1 MTSEFVIVT
10 WQLRVTLVDSIH
22 NSCDVL
28 QKISAEGSLQ
38 VPGDNQRRCGK
49 ERSCTCTSLIKYS
62 DSNSSWILKVEI
74 KWGSTVNTVELFIS
88 TQQVL
93 CPMFYNFYLTF
104 SIFLKI
110 EILSWQSNAHT
121 YHPTA
126 AAFAFKHSQFPFQYQ
141 SFRLNIQRKVPVTS
155 DQTRPDQ

>member
-22 NSCDVL
+22 SSCDVL
-28 QKISAEGSLQ
+28 KEFSAEDSLQ

-74 KWGSTVNTVELFIS
+74 KWGSTVNTVELFVS
-88 TQQVL
+88 AQQVR
-93 CPMFYNFYLTF
+93 CPVFYNFYLTF
-104 SIFLKI
+104 PISLKI
-110 EILSWQSNAHT
+110 ECVRNMKLAIKRAPAPTIQLPLHLRSNILNFLSNIN
-121 YHPTA
+121 
-126 AAFAFKHSQFPFQYQ
+126 HS
-141 SFRLNIQRKVPVTS
+141 
-155 DQTRPDQ
+155 D